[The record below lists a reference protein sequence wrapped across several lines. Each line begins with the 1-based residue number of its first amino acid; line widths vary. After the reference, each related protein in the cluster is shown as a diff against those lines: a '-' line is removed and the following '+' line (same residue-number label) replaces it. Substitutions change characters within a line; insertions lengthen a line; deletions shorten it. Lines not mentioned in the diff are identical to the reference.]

1 MDAVTWHV
9 EDASGTTVAGSSQA
23 VGGDAIDFNP
33 AGADI
38 DIDGIGLT
46 ISTSGDVADGD
57 TFNFEYIKA
66 GEVKYALLDA
76 QDVALTIDADG
87 DDATTGTALFGYV
100 AAGTAD
106 VDTGKGITFDMAAIT
121 GVAADDKHT
130 FDYKQAGTHIVDVSS
145 ATKAASYMTTVNNAL
160 DVVNATLADLGSLM
174 ARMTIKEEA
183 AGTAQ
188 INVEA
193 SYNRIMNANMAEEQ
207 VNASKY
213 LVLQQTAV
221 AMLAQANQAPQF
233 LLSLFR

>member
-1 MDAVTWHV
+1 MVLAVCGANALYGYHT
-9 EDASGTTVAGSSQA
+9 
-23 VGGDAIDFNP
+23 
-33 AGADI
+33 AGA
-38 DIDGIGLT
+38 
-46 ISTSGDVADGD
+46 V
-57 TFNFEYIKA
+57 
-66 GEVKYALLDA
+66 
-76 QDVALTIDADG
+76 
-87 DDATTGTALFGYV
+87 
-100 AAGTAD
+100 
-106 VDTGKGITFDMAAIT
+106 VDTGKGVTFTMAAIGSIT
-121 GVAADDKHT
+121 VGDYRT
-130 FDYKQAGTHIVDVSS
+130 FDFKQAGSHVVDVST

-160 DVVNATLADLGSLM
+160 DVVNTTLADLGSLM

-183 AGTAQ
+183 ASTAQ